1 MTGKD
6 DETQCRGCDKMV
18 DSIFAS
24 DYTCEMCYKDL
35 YFCEDCK
42 DSNEPEHQFCPDCWG
57 KSIEEDLK
65 EDENKKRKR
74 GVEEKKENKKIK
86 RRNCWKCKPLTN
98 ELKMLRCRGCVKAN
112 EKCFCTKDDCVAC
125 NKRVWEPL
133 RPRIRSQSIDLTKEE
148 TPKISEPVLVSTV
161 TSEKPKIL
169 SYLYSHPP
177 QKELTDN
184 PPPLEPIE
192 EVKTNVTEV
201 DFSPIIPNHS
211 TIMDLRD
218 VRTKLAFRQ
227 QELRTL
233 INRLQVELCNNEK
246 DVKVISKFLDHLEK

>member
-1 MTGKD
+1 MDKF
-6 DETQCRGCDKMV
+6 CRGCSGTLIEEEWIRRCCELCGENLYLCSECADQSEPSYFY
-18 DSIFAS
+18 DSF
-24 DYTCEMCYKDL
+24 
-35 YFCEDCK
+35 
-42 DSNEPEHQFCPDCWG
+42 CWG
-57 KSIEEDLK
+57 KEVEKSLK
-65 EDENKKRKR
+65 EENEKKRKR
-74 GVEEKKENKKIK
+74 SGPNVKVLK
-86 RRNCWKCKPLTN
+86 RRVLVPKIT
-98 ELKMLRCRGCVKAN
+98 
-112 EKCFCTKDDCVAC
+112 
-125 NKRVWEPL
+125 
-133 RPRIRSQSIDLTKEE
+133 SQSIDLTNEE

-233 INRLQVELCNNEK
+233 INRLQVELFNNEK